1 MNPKTM
7 PLFPPTWRQSVFAC
21 IFSSIFFFASALMV
35 SPVNILHPLWVL
47 AIYLCVFCAIR
58 AITEDFASVKNP
70 EFMYGMVFGFLQ
82 LLSGSFILTSII
94 VSGISALWIGMSL
107 VFWYLGARNIAR
119 ATHIWQVEAYE
130 QAQVERVMSR
140 QREFAAQDALR
151 ALEQQERAAEDQKN
165 EEALVADLAD
175 FLAGSDRK

>member
-1 MNPKTM
+1 MNPKSYS
-7 PLFPPTWRQSVFAC
+7 LFPLTWRQSVFAC

-47 AIYLCVFCAIR
+47 AIYLCVFCVIR
-58 AITEDFASVKNP
+58 AITEDFAATKNP

-107 VFWYLGARNIAR
+107 VFWYLGTRNLAR
-119 ATHIWQVEAYE
+119 ATYIWQVESFE
-130 QAQVERVMSR
+130 QAQVKRVMDR
-140 QREFAAQDALR
+140 QREFAAQDKA
-151 ALEQQERAAEDQKN
+151 QEEEERMN
-165 EEALVADLAD
+165 EEALMADLTT
-175 FLAGSDRK
+175 FLTNSGSTGNGRSDA